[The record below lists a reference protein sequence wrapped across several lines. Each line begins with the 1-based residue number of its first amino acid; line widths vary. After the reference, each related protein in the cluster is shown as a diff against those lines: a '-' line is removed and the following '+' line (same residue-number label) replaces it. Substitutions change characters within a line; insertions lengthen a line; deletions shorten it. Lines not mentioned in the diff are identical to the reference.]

1 MPTITESVIAVED
14 TYAYTEVYLLEDGST
29 VQLHTEDGDVAL
41 DVRYTL
47 EQAEALHRTL
57 GHLLYLAR
65 QEA

>member
-14 TYAYTEVYLLEDGST
+14 SDCHTEAHLLGDGRI
-29 VQLHTEDGDVAL
+29 QLHVEDAEGAAEPI
-41 DVRYTL
+41 YTL
-47 EQAEALHRTL
+47 EYAEALHRTL